1 MANDSAVP
9 ATPMKTGGSRG
20 EDLDADLFTPRL
32 DAIAESSVCF
42 DIPVDASDAKEE
54 NVNVD
59 FDDDTRRRTTSRV
72 LRRMP

>member
-1 MANDSAVP
+1 
-9 ATPMKTGGSRG
+9 MKTGGSRG